1 MSGRP
6 HIPSILIHTDALAHG
21 KVKAQLFRPHLVKR
35 LSRRRVDSTRAPYR
49 KETMTSQPRF
59 DSSAS
64 ASASSP
70 SLLFVDGDAKT
81 WTNETPLT
89 PRNLVA
95 SEPCAGGTYTV
106 GIARRRES
114 ESIFE
119 LDGLDFHVERLCN
132 DAAVAHNFG
141 HSTRVTE
148 SLAERR
154 EALEE
159 AVRTNLECA
168 LASASTSTSE
178 PWRRAREATVTLTV
192 RPTGDGSDL
201 SVAALAQPR
210 AAESSEQRKRRV
222 GVYVNVSTRR
232 RGRCPPAR
240 SPAHVKYTAW
250 ALERK
255 ELELDLARW
264 NERRPDEA
272 CDEFVMTAL
281 DTSNSSDDAPSFVLL
296 EGLTSNFCARFRN
309 ESTGEIELR
318 RAAPGDRVLDGFE
331 ARRFAQRERRAGVSV
346 VDIAP
351 TLDDITGRSRPSPWT
366 LDGCFIT
373 NALKGTVPVDFIVI
387 APDEDADDARVVR
400 LRDVPTTPG

>member
-1 MSGRP
+1 MTSRP
-6 HIPSILIHTDALAHG
+6 HGCPS
-21 KVKAQLFRPHLVKR
+21 P
-35 LSRRRVDSTRAPYR
+35 
-49 KETMTSQPRF
+49 
-59 DSSAS
+59 SSS
-64 ASASSP
+64 SSP

-81 WTNETPLT
+81 WTNATPLT

-114 ESIFE
+114 ASVFE

-132 DAAVAHNFG
+132 DAAVAHNFA
-141 HSTRVTE
+141 HSTKANATTLSRH
-148 SLAERR
+148 S
-154 EALEE
+154 ALEE
-159 AVRTNLECA
+159 AVRTNLDCA
-168 LASASTSTSE
+168 LASASASTSE
-178 PWRRAREATVTLTV
+178 AWERACEATVTLTV
-192 RPTGDGSDL
+192 RPTGDGAGL

-210 AAESSEQRKRRV
+210 AAEPSSEERKRRV

-232 RGRCPPAR
+232 RGRCPPVR

-250 ALERK
+250 ALERR
-255 ELELDLARW
+255 ELELEFARW

-281 DTSNSSDDAPSFVLL
+281 DASNSSDDAPSFVFL

-318 RAAPGDRVLDGFE
+318 RAAPGDRVLDGLE

-351 TLDDITGRSRPSPWT
+351 TLDDITGHPRRSDAWT

-373 NALKGTVPVDFIVI
+373 NALKGTVPVDFIVL
-387 APDEDADDARVVR
+387 ALDEDANDVRVVR
-400 LRDVPTTPG
+400 LRDDDPTGAPE

>member
-1 MSGRP
+1 MTSRP
-6 HIPSILIHTDALAHG
+6 HCCS
-21 KVKAQLFRPHLVKR
+21 
-35 LSRRRVDSTRAPYR
+35 ST
-49 KETMTSQPRF
+49 TT
-59 DSSAS
+59 SAS

-81 WTNETPLT
+81 WTNATPLT

-95 SEPCAGGTYTV
+95 SQPCAGGTYTV

-114 ESIFE
+114 ASVFE

-141 HSTRVTE
+141 HSTRATTTL
-148 SLAERR
+148 SRR
-154 EALEE
+154 SALEE
-159 AVRTNLECA
+159 AVRKNLDCA
-168 LASASTSTSE
+168 LVSASTSTSE
-178 PWRRAREATVTLTV
+178 AWKRAREATVTLTV
-192 RPTGDGSDL
+192 RPTGDGAGL
-201 SVAALAQPR
+201 SVAALTQPR
-210 AAESSEQRKRRV
+210 AAEPSSEERKRRA

-250 ALERK
+250 ALERR
-255 ELELDLARW
+255 ELELELARW
-264 NERRPDEA
+264 NERRPENA

-281 DTSNSSDDAPSFVLL
+281 DSSNSSDDAPSYVFL

-351 TLDDITGRSRPSPWT
+351 TLDDITGRPRRSNAWT

-373 NALKGTVPVDFIVI
+373 NALKGTVPVDFIVL
-387 APDEDADDARVVR
+387 ASDEDANAARVVR
-400 LRDVPTTPG
+400 LRDDDPTPPE

>member
-1 MSGRP
+1 MTSRP
-6 HIPSILIHTDALAHG
+6 HCCPS
-21 KVKAQLFRPHLVKR
+21 
-35 LSRRRVDSTRAPYR
+35 ST
-49 KETMTSQPRF
+49 
-59 DSSAS
+59 SAS
-64 ASASSP
+64 ASASP

-81 WTNETPLT
+81 WTNATPLT

-114 ESIFE
+114 ASVFE

-141 HSTRVTE
+141 HSTSANAPTLSHR
-148 SLAERR
+148 S
-154 EALEE
+154 ALEE
-159 AVRTNLECA
+159 AVRTNLDCA
-168 LASASTSTSE
+168 LVSASTSMSE
-178 PWRRAREATVTLTV
+178 AWKRAREATVTLTV
-192 RPTGDGSDL
+192 RPTGDGAGL

-210 AAESSEQRKRRV
+210 AAEPSSEERKRRV

-232 RGRCPPAR
+232 RGRYPPAR

-250 ALERK
+250 ALERR
-255 ELELDLARW
+255 ELELELARW

-281 DTSNSSDDAPSFVLL
+281 DASNSSDDAPSFVFL

-309 ESTGEIELR
+309 ESTGEVELR

-351 TLDDITGRSRPSPWT
+351 TLDDITGRPRRPDAWT

-373 NALKGTVPVDFIVI
+373 NALKGTVPVDFIVL
-387 APDEDADDARVVR
+387 ALDEDANAARVVG
-400 LRDVPTTPG
+400 LRDDDPTPRE